1 MYPLVLS
8 ICFRSLRF
16 FSVIL
21 LLFGAVKKGY
31 GQRVYAD
38 AQRNGTTSSL
48 GNSATVTQPLL
59 SVNSNLSDFTTLT
72 ASSTVGTATAW
83 QQLIFPNTLVAN
95 SIVYLKFASTNAL
108 LGGGVAVQ
116 AYANSTSGSD
126 GSVVATQSSTF
137 TSIDGITYL
146 AVTSSSPFNAVRLT
160 LSSPAALG
168 TATANIY
175 YAFFETPHTNCA
187 EVIGTSVGGSGISLG
202 GGVSSPLTAVDNN
215 LTTFSTISGGI
226 LGVGHTITQSAHFS
240 NLSNLGDA
248 ATITFSVPPAL
259 LQLGLFNNV
268 VINTYKGFGTT
279 PVSSTS
285 LSSLISLD
293 LLGILSSGDRYTVS
307 TVPNGQFDRIE
318 VSVATGV
325 SLLSN
330 FRLHEI
336 QRTPAKPTVP
346 TAYPDAIEVCEGET
360 VSITATSPSAGSILR
375 WYDAV
380 NDGTLLQESN
390 GNSDT
395 YTTSSLPYIS
405 PTDTTFIYV
414 ASSWESGCPAE
425 SERTKIA
432 IVVHPKPIVD
442 PISGQDDICVNEY
455 VTFTSAT
462 AGGTWSS
469 ADNTVAVVDP
479 LSGAVAGIGAG
490 TVIIRYTLSDAQTSC
505 SNYQEKPITVH
516 PKPGKPDLSVSG
528 ND

>member
-16 FSVIL
+16 LSVIV
-21 LLFGAVKKGY
+21 LLFGLVRDGY
-31 GQRVYAD
+31 GQRVYANS
-38 AQRNGTTSSL
+38 QTVQNGSSPIYTPTNNITSGAVDPNHSGYTQWTAPAGL
-48 GNSATVTQPLL
+48 GSTKDLILYFP
-59 SVNSNLSDFTTLT
+59 
-72 ASSTVGTATAW
+72 SSIAANRAVYIRVDDWANITVGTTTS
-83 QQLIFPNTLVAN
+83 TLSTGRRISAADGSRYIVVVPSSSYN
-95 SIVYLKFASTNAL
+95 SIV
-108 LGGGVAVQ
+108 
-116 AYANSTSGSD
+116 
-126 GSVVATQSSTF
+126 
-137 TSIDGITYL
+137 I
-146 AVTSSSPFNAVRLT
+146 RLT
-160 LSSPAALG
+160 GNLLSSV
-168 TATANIY
+168 TRKVY
-175 YAFFETPHTNCA
+175 HAFYEPPNTNCA
-187 EVIGTSVGGSGISLG
+187 TVLGTSTETGGITLG
-202 GGVSSPLTAVDNN
+202 AIENPELAIDNN
-215 LTTFSTISGGI
+215 LNSYAGYTVA
-226 LGVGHTITQSAHFS
+226 LGVASTLKQTAYFS
-240 NLSNLGDA
+240 NVSNTGDA
-248 ATITFSVPPAL
+248 VTITFSIP
-259 LQLGLFNNV
+259 
-268 VINTYKGFGTT
+268 
-279 PVSSTS
+279 SSILS
-285 LSSLISLD
+285 LSLLSNVTVSAYNGESLISSQSLNTLLTLD
-293 LLGILSSGDRYTVS
+293 LLGLLNSGGRYTVS
-307 TVPNGQFDRIE
+307 FTPTGIFDRIE
-318 VSVATGV
+318 VSMSGV
-325 SLLSN
+325 LGALGN
-330 FRLHEI
+330 LRLHEI

-380 NDGTLLQESN
+380 NDGTLLQESD

-505 SNYQEKPITVH
+505 SNYQEKPVTVH

>member
-1 MYPLVLS
+1 MHPPVLS

-21 LLFGAVKKGY
+21 LLFGAVKNGY

-38 AQRNGTTSSL
+38 AQRNGITSSL

-83 QQLIFPNTLVAN
+83 QQLIFPNTLSAN
-95 SIVYLKFASTNAL
+95 SIVYLKFNSTNAL
-108 LGGGVAVQ
+108 LGGGVTAQV
-116 AYANSTSGSD
+116 YANSTTGSN
-126 GSVVATQSSTF
+126 GSLVTTQSSAF
-137 TSIDGITYL
+137 TSVDGMTYL
-146 AVTSSSPFNAVRLT
+146 AVTGNSNFNAVRLT
-160 LSSPAALG
+160 LSSPVALG

-175 YAFFETPHTNCA
+175 YAFFETPHTDCA

-202 GGVSSPLTAVDNN
+202 GGVSAPLTAIDNN

-240 NLSNLGDA
+240 NLSNPGDA

-285 LSSLISLD
+285 LSSLLSLD

-307 TVPNGQFDRIE
+307 AVPNGQFDRIE

-346 TAYPDAIEVCEGET
+346 TAYPDAIEICEGET
-360 VSITATSPSAGSILR
+360 VSITATSPSTGGILR

-380 NDGTLLQESN
+380 NDGTLLRESA

-395 YTTSSLPYIS
+395 YTTSPLPYIS

-432 IVVHPKPIVD
+432 VVVRPKPVVD
-442 PISGQDDICVNEY
+442 AISGQDDICVNDH
-455 VTFTSAT
+455 VTLTSAT

-469 ADNTVAVVDP
+469 TDNAVAVVDP
-479 LSGAVAGIGAG
+479 LSGVVAGIGAG
-490 TVIIRYTLSDAQTSC
+490 TAIIRYTLSDAQTSC
-505 SNYQEKPITVH
+505 SNYQEKSITVH